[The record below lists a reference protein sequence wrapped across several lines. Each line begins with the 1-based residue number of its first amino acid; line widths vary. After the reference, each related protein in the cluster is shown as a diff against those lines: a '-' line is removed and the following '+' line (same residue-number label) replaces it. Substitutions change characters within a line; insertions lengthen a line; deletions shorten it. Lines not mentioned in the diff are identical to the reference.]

1 MSNHIWDQSI
11 RNFLEQAGSSS
22 PTPGGGSAAAVAAAL
37 GTAMASMAGNLSQ
50 GEKFAAIQPQITRV
64 LQEMQE
70 LNGEC
75 ERLLQADMA
84 SFDRYMD
91 ALKLPKQTD
100 EEKQHRKN
108 TLHQAIL
115 HAIAVPLRLITVCR
129 KGMAHA
135 RSIAGISNKN
145 VISDLGIGII
155 LLEAAAQSA
164 LLTVEINLASLKDP
178 EQVRQYREELSALME
193 EIHELKSSTL
203 QLVRTR
209 ISE

>member
-37 GTAMASMAGNLSQ
+37 GTAMTSMAGRLSQ
-50 GEKFAAIQPQITRV
+50 GEKFTAFQPQITQV
-64 LQEMQE
+64 LQEMKE
-70 LNGEC
+70 LTGEC

-84 SFDRYMD
+84 SFDQYMD

-100 EEKQHRKN
+100 EEKQYRKN
-108 TLHQAIL
+108 TLHHAIL
-115 HAIAVPLRLITVCR
+115 QAIAVPLRLITVCR
-129 KGMAHA
+129 TGMAHA
-135 RSIAGISNKN
+135 RSIAEISNKN

-178 EQVRQYREELSALME
+178 EQVRQYREELSVLME

-203 QLVRTR
+203 QIVRTR

>member
-1 MSNHIWDQSI
+1 
-11 RNFLEQAGSSS
+11 
-22 PTPGGGSAAAVAAAL
+22 
-37 GTAMASMAGNLSQ
+37 MASMAGNLSQ

-129 KGMAHA
+129 TGMAHA

-145 VISDLGIGII
+145 VNSDLGIGII

>member
-1 MSNHIWDQSI
+1 MSNPIWDESI

-37 GTAMASMAGNLSQ
+37 GAAMTSMAGSLSQ
-50 GEKFAAIQPQITRV
+50 GEKFAAFQPQITQV

-70 LNGEC
+70 LTGEC

-84 SFDRYMD
+84 SFDQYMD

-115 HAIAVPLRLITVCR
+115 QAIAVPLHLIAVCR
-129 KGMAHA
+129 TGMAHA
-135 RSIAGISNKN
+135 RSIAEVSNKN

-178 EQVRQYREELSALME
+178 EQVRQYREELSVLME

-203 QLVRTR
+203 QIVRTR